1 LSETPTPKVT
11 ALEGTSEDQFAVPEV
26 PLNFQPKPNAKE
38 ELYGFQD
45 FDLNLCSSQREVQR
59 NSTKCFER
67 QLELVSLSYFGPP
80 SSTGF
85 SGARKTPE
93 SELLIAASRDS
104 DLL

>member
-1 LSETPTPKVT
+1 LSETVKAT
-11 ALEGTSEDQFAVPEV
+11 APEGTSEDQFAIPEV
-26 PLNFQPKPNAKE
+26 PLNFQPRQNVKE

-45 FDLNLCSSQREVQR
+45 FDLNLCSSAREVQR

-93 SELLIAASRDS
+93 SEL
-104 DLL
+104 